1 MRTLKRAHRIL
12 GHRIEDLRLSLGIG
26 AKRPTREWY
35 LIRIGVRFAI
45 AAPLI
50 GAWIHGIYWA
60 GGLPGAHAW
69 IMGFSNPNS
78 KANAP
83 LGLALIDFA
92 PLWLAI
98 AGAMIILIVDATSLL
113 GETIG
118 AKWRSLPSYKTQ
130 RVLVAQ
136 KKEAETRRLIAELDR
151 ERDRLDALLYS
162 LHNTAIGEARP
173 TSEESSVYYAGMH
186 QHQA

>member
-1 MRTLKRAHRIL
+1 MRTLKRARRIL
-12 GHRIEDLRLSLGIG
+12 GRRIEDLRLSLGIG
-26 AKRPTREWY
+26 ARHPTREWY
-35 LIRIGVRFAI
+35 LIRMVVRVAI

-69 IMGFSNPNS
+69 IMGFSNPHS

-92 PLWLAI
+92 PLWLAM
-98 AGAMIILIVDATSLL
+98 ASAMISLIVTATSLL
-113 GETIG
+113 RETIG
-118 AKWRSLPSYKTQ
+118 DKWHSLPSYKTQ

-136 KKEAETRRLIAELDR
+136 KKEAETQRRIAELDR
-151 ERDRLDALLYS
+151 EHDRLDALLYS
-162 LHNTAIGEARP
+162 LHNTATGESRS
-173 TSEESSVYYAGMH
+173 TNEESSAYYAGAYRH
-186 QHQA
+186 